1 MNMSIDLVKVN
12 DYIRGFATLI
22 GEKQTNSYKGE
33 LRVGVDLGTANIVLS
48 VLDEDGQPVAGALYP
63 ASVVKD
69 GLVVDYVGAVRIV
82 RELKQQ
88 VEELLGVTLT
98 HAATAVPPG
107 TIGGNAKAIANVVE
121 SADMEVTNV
130 VDEPTAAADVLGV
143 TDGAVVDVGGGTTGI
158 SILKN
163 GEVIYTADE
172 PTGGTHMSLVVAGNY
187 KISFEQA
194 ETLKKDPS
202 RQREVFTVIKPVI
215 EKMASIVKRHIGS
228 HDVDKIYVVGGA
240 CCFDEFESV
249 FYKEIGIE
257 TIKPEHPLLIT
268 PLGIAL
274 NCLK

>member
-1 MNMSIDLVKVN
+1 MSIDLVKVN

-22 GEKQTNSYKGE
+22 AEKQTNSYQGE
-33 LRVGVDLGTANIVLS
+33 LKVGVDLGTANIVLS
-48 VLDEDGQPVAGALYP
+48 VLDQDGLPVAGALYP

-69 GLVVDYVGAVRIV
+69 GLVVDYVGAVKIV

-88 VEELLGVTLT
+88 VEEWLGVTLT

-121 SADMEVTNV
+121 SAEMEVTHV
-130 VDEPTAAADVLGV
+130 VDEPTAAAAVLGV

-163 GEVIYTADE
+163 GKVIYTADE

-194 ETLKKDPS
+194 EELKKDPT
-202 RQREVFTVIKPVI
+202 RQREIFTVIKPVVQ
-215 EKMASIVKRHIGS
+215 KMASIVKRHIGS

-249 FYKEIGIE
+249 FTKEIGIE

>member
-1 MNMSIDLVKVN
+1 MDLIRAN
-12 DYIRGFATLI
+12 DYIESFAKLI
-22 GEKQTNSYKGE
+22 EGQQMNGYQGNLK
-33 LRVGVDLGTANIVLS
+33 VGVDLGTANIVLS
-48 VLDEDGQPVAGALYP
+48 VLDEMNQPVAGALYP

-82 RELKQQ
+82 RNLKQQ
-88 VEELLGVTLT
+88 VESLLGVRLT

-121 SADMEVTNV
+121 SSDMEVINV
-130 VDEPTAAADVLGV
+130 VDEPTAAAAVLGV

-187 KISFEQA
+187 KVSFEEA
-194 ETLKKDPS
+194 EKIKKDPS
-202 RQREVFTVIKPVI
+202 RQKEIFVVIKPVV
-215 EKMASIVKRHIGS
+215 EKMASIVKRHIAS
-228 HDVDKIYVVGGA
+228 FDVKKIYVVGGA
-240 CCFDEFESV
+240 CCFQEFESV
-249 FYKEIGIE
+249 FFKEIGVE
-257 TIKPEHPLLIT
+257 TVKPERPLLVT

-274 NCLK
+274 NCKK

>member
-1 MNMSIDLVKVN
+1 MNMSIDLANVN
-12 DYIRGFATLI
+12 DYIRGFAALI
-22 GEKQTNSYKGE
+22 EQKQTNRFKGE
-33 LRVGVDLGTANIVLS
+33 LKVGVDLGTANIVLS
-48 VLDEDGQPVAGALYP
+48 VLDLEGQPVAGALYP

-88 VEELLGVTLT
+88 VEQQLGVTLT

-121 SADMEVTNV
+121 SADLEVTNV
-130 VDEPTAAADVLGV
+130 VDEPTAAAAVLGV

-158 SILKN
+158 SILKQ

-194 ETLKKDPS
+194 EVMKKDPA
-202 RQREVFTVIKPVI
+202 RQREIFPVIKPVI
-215 EKMASIVKRHIGS
+215 EKMASIVKRHIGN
-228 HDVDKIYVVGGA
+228 HEVEQIYVVGGA
-240 CCFDEFESV
+240 CCFDEFEHI
-249 FYKEIGIE
+249 FQKEIGIE
-257 TIKPEHPLLIT
+257 TLKPENPLLIT

-274 NCLK
+274 NCVK